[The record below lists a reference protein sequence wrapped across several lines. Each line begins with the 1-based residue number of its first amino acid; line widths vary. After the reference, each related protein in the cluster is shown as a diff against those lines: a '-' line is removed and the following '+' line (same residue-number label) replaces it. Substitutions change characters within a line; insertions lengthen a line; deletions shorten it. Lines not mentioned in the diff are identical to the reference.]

1 MEYGGGHPAPEA
13 VAVVG
18 AGVVGRSWIRVFA
31 RAGLPTRVYDPDPG
45 QLARAVEWARQSAE
59 EDVRLGFATASQA
72 RAEENRVH
80 PCATLGE
87 ALAGSDYVQESGPEA
102 IAAKQAI
109 YRDLDRAAS
118 KGVILASSTSANDMT
133 VISEGVP
140 GAHRCIV
147 AHPVNPPHVIP
158 VVEVLP
164 GKKTDPGVVAATL
177 DLLRRVGMSPVE
189 MNRYAPGFLL
199 NRMQAAVIREAV
211 SLVGSGVASPEAVEM
226 VMRDGLGLRWALMG
240 PFGTGHSNSDGGLGR
255 YYRDYGDAFSA
266 LWGDL
271 DTEPDF
277 GDEVIDAIAAA
288 TEAAY
293 GDDAVAALSAWRDR
307 MIRRILRLKQ
317 EDPPPGAT
325 GGRSRE
331 S

>member
-1 MEYGGGHPAPEA
+1 MAYRGPE
-13 VAVVG
+13 VMAVVG

-31 RAGLPTRVYDPDPG
+31 RAGFLTRVHDPDPA
-45 QLARAVEWARQSAE
+45 QLAKAAEWVEQSAE
-59 EDVRLGFATASQA
+59 EDVRLGFLTREEAG
-72 RAEENRVH
+72 AEGSRILL
-80 PCATLGE
+80 CGTLGE
-87 ALAGSDYVQESGPEA
+87 ALAGAGYVQESGPEA

-109 YRDLDRAAS
+109 YRELDRAA
-118 KGVILASSTSANDMT
+118 GEEVILASSTSANDMT
-133 VISEGVP
+133 VIAEGVP

-164 GKKTDPGVVAATL
+164 GEKTDPRVVAATL

-189 MNRYAPGFLL
+189 MNRYVPGFLL
-199 NRMQAAVIREAV
+199 NRMQAAVIREAI

-240 PFGTGHSNSDGGLGR
+240 PFGTGHANSDGGVGR

-271 DTEPDF
+271 DTDPEF
-277 GDEVIDAIAAA
+277 GDEVIDGIAAA

-293 GDDAVAALSAWRDR
+293 GEEAVPALSAWRDR
-307 MIRRILRLKQ
+307 MIRRILRLKR
-317 EDPPPGAT
+317 EDPPPG
-325 GGRSRE
+325 
-331 S
+331 

>member
-1 MEYGGGHPAPEA
+1 MAYRGPEV

-31 RAGLPTRVYDPDPG
+31 RAGFLTRVHDPDPA
-45 QLARAVEWARQSAE
+45 QLAKAAEWVEQSAE
-59 EDVRLGFATASQA
+59 EDVRLGFLTREEAG
-72 RAEENRVH
+72 AEGSRILL
-80 PCATLGE
+80 CGTLGE
-87 ALAGSDYVQESGPEA
+87 ALAGVGYVQESGPEA

-109 YRDLDRAAS
+109 YRELDRAA
-118 KGVILASSTSANDMT
+118 GEEVILASSTSANDMT
-133 VISEGVP
+133 VIAEGVP

-164 GKKTDPGVVAATL
+164 GEKTDPRVVAATL

-189 MNRYAPGFLL
+189 MNRYVPGFLL
-199 NRMQAAVIREAV
+199 NRMQAAVIREAI

-240 PFGTGHSNSDGGLGR
+240 PFGTGHANSDGGVGR

-271 DTEPDF
+271 DTDPEF
-277 GDEVIDAIAAA
+277 GDEVIDGIAAA

-293 GDDAVAALSAWRDR
+293 GEEAVPALSAWRDR
-307 MIRRILRLKQ
+307 MIRRILRLKR
-317 EDPPPGAT
+317 EDPPPG
-325 GGRSRE
+325 
-331 S
+331 

>member
-1 MEYGGGHPAPEA
+1 MAYRGPEV
-13 VAVVG
+13 VAIVG

-31 RAGLPTRVYDPDPG
+31 RAGFLTRVHDPDPD
-45 QLARAVEWARQSAE
+45 QLAKAGEWAGQSAE
-59 EDVRLGFATASQA
+59 EDVRLGFLTREEAG
-72 RAEENRVH
+72 AEGSRILL
-80 PCATLGE
+80 CGTLGE
-87 ALAGSDYVQESGPEA
+87 ALAGAGYVQESGPEA

-109 YRDLDRAAS
+109 YRELDHAA
-118 KGVILASSTSANDMT
+118 GEEVILASSTSANDMT
-133 VISEGVP
+133 VIAEGVP

-164 GKKTDPGVVAATL
+164 GEKTDPRVAAATL

-199 NRMQAAVIREAV
+199 NRMQAAVIREAI

-240 PFGTGHSNSDGGLGR
+240 PFGTGHANSDGGVGR

-271 DTEPDF
+271 DTDPDF
-277 GDEVIDAIAAA
+277 DDEVIDGIAAA

-293 GDDAVAALSAWRDR
+293 GEEVVPALSAWRDR
-307 MIRRILRLKQ
+307 MIRRILRLKR
-317 EDPPPGAT
+317 EDPPPG
-325 GGRSRE
+325 
-331 S
+331 

>member
-1 MEYGGGHPAPEA
+1 MEYGGGLPAPEA
-13 VAVVG
+13 VAIVG
-18 AGVVGRSWIRVFA
+18 AGVIGRSWIRVFA
-31 RAGLPTRVYDPDPG
+31 RAGLPARVYDPDPA
-45 QLARAVEWARQSAE
+45 QLAKAGEWARQSAE
-59 EDVRLGFATASQA
+59 EDVRLGFLTGKQA
-72 RAEENRVH
+72 RAEASRILLCE
-80 PCATLGE
+80 TLGD
-87 ALAGSDYVQESGPEA
+87 ALAGVGYVQESGPEA
-102 IAAKQAI
+102 IVAKQAI
-109 YRDLDRAAS
+109 YRELDRAADAE
-118 KGVILASSTSANDMT
+118 VILASSTSANDMT
-133 VISEGVP
+133 VIAEGVP

-177 DLLRRVGMSPVE
+177 GLLRRVGMSPVE

-199 NRMQAAVIREAV
+199 NRMQAAVVREAV

-266 LWGDL
+266 LWSDL

-277 GDEVIDAIAAA
+277 SDEVIDAIAAA

-293 GDDAVAALSAWRDR
+293 GEDAVAALSAWRDR
-307 MIRRILRLKQ
+307 LVRRILRLKRD
-317 EDPPPGAT
+317 DPPPST
-325 GGRSRE
+325 DC
-331 S
+331 

>member
-1 MEYGGGHPAPEA
+1 MAYRGPEV

-31 RAGLPTRVYDPDPG
+31 RAGFLTRVHDPDPA
-45 QLARAVEWARQSAE
+45 QLAKAAEWVEQSAE
-59 EDVRLGFATASQA
+59 EDVRLGFLTREEAG
-72 RAEENRVH
+72 AEGSRILL
-80 PCATLGE
+80 CGTLGE
-87 ALAGSDYVQESGPEA
+87 ALAGAGYVQESGPEA

-109 YRDLDRAAS
+109 YRELDRAA
-118 KGVILASSTSANDMT
+118 GEEVILASSTSANDMT
-133 VISEGVP
+133 VIAEGVP

-164 GKKTDPGVVAATL
+164 GEKTDPRVVAATL

-189 MNRYAPGFLL
+189 MNRYVPGFLL
-199 NRMQAAVIREAV
+199 NRMQAAVIREAI

-240 PFGTGHSNSDGGLGR
+240 PFGTGHANSDGGVGR

-271 DTEPDF
+271 DTDPEF
-277 GDEVIDAIAAA
+277 GDEVIDGIAAA

-293 GDDAVAALSAWRDR
+293 GEEAVPALSAWRDR
-307 MIRRILRLKQ
+307 MIRRILRLKR
-317 EDPPPGAT
+317 EDPPPG
-325 GGRSRE
+325 
-331 S
+331 

>member
-1 MEYGGGHPAPEA
+1 MAYRGPEV

-31 RAGLPTRVYDPDPG
+31 RAGFLTRVHDPDPA
-45 QLARAVEWARQSAE
+45 QLAKAAEWVEQSAE
-59 EDVRLGFATASQA
+59 EDVRLGFLTREEAG
-72 RAEENRVH
+72 AEGSRILL
-80 PCATLGE
+80 CGTLGE
-87 ALAGSDYVQESGPEA
+87 ALAGAGYVQESGPEA

-109 YRDLDRAAS
+109 YRELDRAA
-118 KGVILASSTSANDMT
+118 GEEVILASSTSANDMT
-133 VISEGVP
+133 VIAEGVP

-164 GKKTDPGVVAATL
+164 GEKTDPRVVAATL

-189 MNRYAPGFLL
+189 MNRYVPGFLL
-199 NRMQAAVIREAV
+199 NRMQAAVIREGI

-240 PFGTGHSNSDGGLGR
+240 PFGTGHANSDGGVGR

-271 DTEPDF
+271 DTDPEF
-277 GDEVIDAIAAA
+277 GDEVIDGIAAA

-293 GDDAVAALSAWRDR
+293 GEEAVPALSAWRDR
-307 MIRRILRLKQ
+307 MIRRILRLKR
-317 EDPPPGAT
+317 EDPPPG
-325 GGRSRE
+325 
-331 S
+331 

>member
-1 MEYGGGHPAPEA
+1 MAYRGPEV

-31 RAGLPTRVYDPDPG
+31 RAGFLTRVHDPDPA
-45 QLARAVEWARQSAE
+45 QLAKAAEWVEQSAE
-59 EDVRLGFATASQA
+59 EDVRLGFLTREEAG
-72 RAEENRVH
+72 AEGSRILL
-80 PCATLGE
+80 CGTLGE
-87 ALAGSDYVQESGPEA
+87 ALAGAGYVQESGPEA

-109 YRDLDRAAS
+109 YRELDRAA
-118 KGVILASSTSANDMT
+118 GEEVILASSTSANDMT
-133 VISEGVP
+133 VIAEGVP

-164 GKKTDPGVVAATL
+164 GEKTDPRVVAATL

-189 MNRYAPGFLL
+189 MNRYVPGFLL
-199 NRMQAAVIREAV
+199 NRMQAAVIREAI

-240 PFGTGHSNSDGGLGR
+240 PFGTGHANSDGGVGR

-271 DTEPDF
+271 DTDPDF
-277 GDEVIDAIAAA
+277 DDEVIDGIAAA

-293 GDDAVAALSAWRDR
+293 GEEAVPALSAWRDR
-307 MIRRILRLKQ
+307 MIRRILGLKR
-317 EDPPPGAT
+317 EDPPPG
-325 GGRSRE
+325 
-331 S
+331 

>member
-1 MEYGGGHPAPEA
+1 MAYRGPEV

-31 RAGLPTRVYDPDPG
+31 RAGFLTRVHDPDPA
-45 QLARAVEWARQSAE
+45 QLAKAAEWAEQSAE
-59 EDVRLGFATASQA
+59 EDVRLGFLTREEAG
-72 RAEENRVH
+72 AEGSRILL
-80 PCATLGE
+80 CGTLGE
-87 ALAGSDYVQESGPEA
+87 ALAGAGYVQESGPEA

-109 YRDLDRAAS
+109 YRELDRAA
-118 KGVILASSTSANDMT
+118 GEEVILASSTSANDMT
-133 VISEGVP
+133 VIAEGVP

-164 GKKTDPGVVAATL
+164 GEKTDPRVVAATL

-189 MNRYAPGFLL
+189 MNRYVPGFLL
-199 NRMQAAVIREAV
+199 NRMQAAVIREAI

-240 PFGTGHSNSDGGLGR
+240 PFGTGHANSDGGVGR

-271 DTEPDF
+271 DTDPEF
-277 GDEVIDAIAAA
+277 GDEVIDGIAAA

-293 GDDAVAALSAWRDR
+293 GEEAVPALSAWRDR
-307 MIRRILRLKQ
+307 MIRRILRLKR
-317 EDPPPGAT
+317 EDPPPG
-325 GGRSRE
+325 
-331 S
+331 

>member
-1 MEYGGGHPAPEA
+1 MAYRGPEV

-31 RAGLPTRVYDPDPG
+31 RAGFLTRVHDPDPA
-45 QLARAVEWARQSAE
+45 QLAKAAEWAKRSAE
-59 EDVRLGFATASQA
+59 EDVRLGFLTREEAG
-72 RAEENRVH
+72 AEGSRILL
-80 PCATLGE
+80 CGTLGE
-87 ALAGSDYVQESGPEA
+87 ALAGAGYVQESGPEA

-109 YRDLDRAAS
+109 YRELDRAA
-118 KGVILASSTSANDMT
+118 GGEVILASSTSANDMT

-164 GKKTDPGVVAATL
+164 GEKTDPRVAAATL

-199 NRMQAAVIREAV
+199 NRMQAAVIREAI
-211 SLVGSGVASPEAVEM
+211 SLVGSGVASAEAVEM

-240 PFGTGHSNSDGGLGR
+240 PFGTGHANSEGGVGR

-271 DTEPDF
+271 DTDPEF
-277 GDEVIDAIAAA
+277 GDEVIDGIAAA

-293 GDDAVAALSAWRDR
+293 GEEAVPALSAWRDR
-307 MIRRILRLKQ
+307 MIRRILGLKR
-317 EDPPPGAT
+317 EDPPPG
-325 GGRSRE
+325 
-331 S
+331 

>member
-1 MEYGGGHPAPEA
+1 MAYRGPDV

-31 RAGLPTRVYDPDPG
+31 RAGLLTRVHDPDPA
-45 QLARAVEWARQSAE
+45 QLAKAAEWAKQSAE
-59 EDVRLGFATASQA
+59 EDVRLGFLTREEAG
-72 RAEENRVH
+72 AEGSRILL
-80 PCATLGE
+80 CGTLGD
-87 ALAGSDYVQESGPEA
+87 ALAGAGYVQESGPEA

-109 YRDLDRAAS
+109 YRELDRAA
-118 KGVILASSTSANDMT
+118 GEDVILASSTSANDMT

-164 GKKTDPGVVAATL
+164 GEKTDPRVVAATL

-189 MNRYAPGFLL
+189 MNRYVPGFLL
-199 NRMQAAVIREAV
+199 NRMQAAVIREAI

-240 PFGTGHSNSDGGLGR
+240 PFGTGHANSDGGVGR

-271 DTEPDF
+271 DTDPDF
-277 GDEVIDAIAAA
+277 GDEVIDGIAAA

-293 GDDAVAALSAWRDR
+293 GEEAVAALSAWRDR
-307 MIRRILRLKQ
+307 MIRRILRLKR
-317 EDPPPGAT
+317 EDPPPG
-325 GGRSRE
+325 
-331 S
+331 